1 MKRFKIPHSGDFA
14 DTRVLDGFRALAIS
28 LVVLYHTWLF
38 SWFTPE
44 LVLGPATIPIDAIV
58 RAGYLGVDL
67 FFALSA
73 CVLFLPWARRAV
85 RGDFSAPQSLRA
97 FAVRRLVK
105 IVPSYYLALA
115 VTLVSAA
122 SLHIDV
128 PLAPTLATHLLFAP
142 NALTTPLGQANSVFW
157 SLGTEVQFYLIF
169 PLLARAFVRRPL
181 LVALAS
187 IAIALGFRYGV
198 AGCCLTNEPINR
210 QLPAYLDVFAAGMC
224 AAYGIA
230 VVEKRFAGRSA
241 LDVFATL
248 ATIVCFAGAV
258 WLAIGASDVTYVAA
272 GRERWLLLDRTF
284 VAIAIGIALCATAF
298 AAPIA
303 RCIVANPVALFLSKI
318 SYNLYLWHA
327 LVLIWILKSGILP
340 AATANPYDDPR
351 WKAAY
356 IAVGWS
362 VSLAIATALT
372 YFFER
377 PLLATIKPQTF
388 AFPWHRVIRAS
399 AASSSETGT

>member
-1 MKRFKIPHSGDFA
+1 M
-14 DTRVLDGFRALAIS
+14 
-28 LVVLYHTWLF
+28 
-38 SWFTPE
+38 
-44 LVLGPATIPIDAIV
+44 
-58 RAGYLGVDL
+58 
-67 FFALSA
+67 
-73 CVLFLPWARRAV
+73 
-85 RGDFSAPQSLRA
+85 
-97 FAVRRLVK
+97 FAVRRIVK

-115 VTLVSAA
+115 ATFVSAA
-122 SLHIDV
+122 LLHIDV
-128 PLAPTLATHLLFAP
+128 PVAFTLATHLLFAQ
-142 NALTTPLGQANSVFW
+142 NSITSPLGQANSVFW
-157 SLGTEVQFYLIF
+157 SLGTEVQFYLVF
-169 PLLARAFVRRPL
+169 PLLARAFVRRPIF
-181 LVALAS
+181 VALAS
-187 IAIALGFRYGV
+187 LAIALAFRYGV

-258 WLAIGASDVTYVAA
+258 WLAIGASNVTYVAA

-284 VAIAIGIALCATAF
+284 VAVAIGIALVGTTF
-298 AAPIA
+298 AVPIA
-303 RCIVANPVALFLSKI
+303 RRVFVNPVALFLSKI
-318 SYNLYLWHA
+318 SYNFYLWHA
-327 LVLIWILKSGILP
+327 LVLIWILKSGTLS

-377 PLLATIKPQTF
+377 PILATIKPQNF